1 MIYENYYFK
10 FFVKILLVPI
20 FIFILIIRP
29 LIHIIFISITTEKF
43 GHFVE
48 DTFLQHVYLEKK
60 FKSNSLI
67 KIKILY
73 GDKIIVNKKLL
84 EFWKQIYFFSN
95 KKYLINLLLQVFKR
109 FNKDKIFFI
118 KSVHSLPHTIIMKD
132 QVIPYKYPKDFL
144 YSGEKILEQLNIP
157 KNTDWI
163 CVASRTNQFDTDEIN
178 KNRPNEENYK
188 SQYLKNNQNRNF
200 NLDKIEPAIKKFL
213 DNGYYVIDMSYKDK
227 SVLNI
232 DNKQFIKN
240 YRTDC
245 NEEIGDIFL
254 LSNSKLYFGADS
266 GVNNFHR
273 ILNIPQVTINTPDF
287 NTYLLAWFFNKS
299 LLVPKLAYSKSGEV
313 LTIKQ
318 MERMNLFYKPSNFD
332 VRFCDFELRSNSE
345 DEVEKA
351 AEEILFYID
360 KGFFKMDKEDKI
372 NLERLILLL
381 KDMVPN
387 SVYSTLSNEEFNFII
402 SPYFLKKHNYILR

>member
-1 MIYENYYFK
+1 
-10 FFVKILLVPI
+10 
-20 FIFILIIRP
+20 
-29 LIHIIFISITTEKF
+29 
-43 GHFVE
+43 
-48 DTFLQHVYLEKK
+48 
-60 FKSNSLI
+60 
-67 KIKILY
+67 
-73 GDKIIVNKKLL
+73 
-84 EFWKQIYFFSN
+84 
-95 KKYLINLLLQVFKR
+95 
-109 FNKDKIFFI
+109 
-118 KSVHSLPHTIIMKD
+118 MKD

-318 MERMNLFYKPSNFD
+318 
-332 VRFCDFELRSNSE
+332 
-345 DEVEKA
+345 
-351 AEEILFYID
+351 I
-360 KGFFKMDKEDKI
+360 
-372 NLERLILLL
+372 
-381 KDMVPN
+381 
-387 SVYSTLSNEEFNFII
+387 
-402 SPYFLKKHNYILR
+402 